1 MEAAAF
7 PLLWGAE
14 RETAASPLA
23 PSLFMERSAPALPK
37 RHEASQRLLNPAG
50 DRRRCG
56 GHKAGWLAQRG
67 GVLPPR
73 FLTRSG
79 KTQLDNNLPTTRPD
93 LRGSRCGQKGK
104 KHQNVVYKWV
114 FHLDI
119 SGSKG
124 MPTRER
130 CSGRKQPSTQVTSAQ
145 GFASPLQ
152 PLTRMQPRSVHPY
165 TSVPIPMGDVHGTA
179 SNLATSRQ

>member
-37 RHEASQRLLNPAG
+37 RHEASRRLLNPAG

-56 GHKAGWLAQRG
+56 GHKAGWLAQRE

-93 LRGSRCGQKGK
+93 LRGSRCGQRGK

-114 FHLDI
+114 FCLDI
-119 SGSKG
+119 SGSKVFRQKAAVHTG
-124 MPTRER
+124 YLCPGV
-130 CSGRKQPSTQVTSAQ
+130 CQ
-145 GFASPLQ
+145 SPPAPHQDATTLCAALHQ
-152 PLTRMQPRSVHPY
+152 CPHP
-165 TSVPIPMGDVHGTA
+165 HGGCTWD
-179 SNLATSRQ
+179 SLKPGNL